1 MTVGQQPTRRDLR
14 RRSVRRRAARIGAG
28 VGAVVVVV
36 MGGLAGA
43 QALAAPTFQD
53 RATVESTVGAGL
65 FEIAL
70 LDDDGRIRSLAREGT
85 TGLEFTPAEQV
96 VPGSTVQVPLTVA
109 NNGPFGVV
117 PTISLEATSTNIP
130 NIQDLVRVTVIE
142 RDSCLAESDAESRTL
157 VGDAGDAAQGAPLIS
172 LEPIAAAKLPGR
184 DGNRQGVGAFF
195 AGGDRACHAYTVSL
209 HLTDDVSLRTLSAG
223 TWKLNASIEGRSA
236 E

>member
-1 MTVGQQPTRRDLR
+1 MTGGQQPTRRDLR
-14 RRSVRRRAARIGAG
+14 RRVAHRRAARIGAG
-28 VGAVVVVV
+28 VGAAVVVV

-70 LDDDGRIRSLAREGT
+70 LDDGGRIRSLAREGT
-85 TGLEFTPAEQV
+85 TGVEFTPAEQV
-96 VPGSTVQVPLTVA
+96 VPGSTVQVPLTIA
-109 NNGPFGVV
+109 NNGPFGVA
-117 PTISLEATSTNIP
+117 PTISLEMTATDIP
-130 NIQDLVRVTVIE
+130 NIEDLVRVTATE

-157 VGDAGDAAQGAPLIS
+157 IGDAGDATQGSPLAS
-172 LEPIAAAKLPGR
+172 LEPIAGANLPGR

-195 AGGDRACHAYTVSL
+195 AGGDRACHAYTLSL
-209 HLTDDVSLRTLSAG
+209 HLAEDASLRTLSAG
-223 TWKLNASIEGRSA
+223 AWTVNATIEGRSA